1 MPNGLKNLYF
11 RNINNSIQNN
21 RDVVPLL
28 FCSSMSDERTH
39 ALASTCAGTHHSQYP
54 LDSGFFIEKN
64 PKIFSGKIN
73 LDVEELLNQNI
84 DLIVQQ
90 NVKKQNKITINTIK
104 NINNRL
110 YLLE

>member
-21 RDVVPLL
+21 KNVVPLL
-28 FCSSMSDERTH
+28 FCSSMSEERTH
-39 ALASTCAGTHHSQYP
+39 ALASTCVRSQYP

-64 PKIFSGKIN
+64 QKIFPSKIN